1 MNGKSGRILALTLTL
16 ALTLCSLWA
25 CAAHSEGN
33 PIAENLELKTYRG
46 VSVGGQL
53 KGTDPNGDMLKFEI
67 TTKPIK
73 GAVALKD
80 DGSFVY
86 TPGEGKRGHDYF
98 GYKAV
103 DSKGNKSSEATVVIK
118 IEKQK
123 SKITYSDMQGNGSYM
138 AAVRLAEENI
148 FTGEQ
153 LGGQYVFCPDRTVSR
168 GEFLTMCM
176 KLAGSD
182 ILTGVMTTG
191 FADDADIP
199 AYMKPYV
206 STALLSGVIHGYSG
220 SGGAAAAFAPE
231 AAVTY
236 PEAAVMLDRALGLT
250 KASTDEED
258 KAAPAWAVQACADL
272 SACRIGEYTESGAMT
287 RAQCAEMLCNAMQVL
302 EKR

>member
-1 MNGKSGRILALTLTL
+1 MKRKTVGAVALVLTLS
-16 ALTLCSLWA
+16 LTVGMLYA
-25 CAAHSEGN
+25 CAAPSQEN

-53 KGTDPNGDMLKFEI
+53 KATDPEGDMLKFEV

-73 GAVALKD
+73 GQVALQD

-86 TPGEGKRGHDYF
+86 TPAEGKRGHDYF

-123 SKITYSDMQGNGSYM
+123 SKIAYSDMNGNGACM
-138 AAVRLAEENI
+138 AAVRLAEEGV
-148 FTGEQ
+148 FVGEQ
-153 LGGQYVFCPDRTVSR
+153 LGGQYVFCPERSVTR

-182 ILTGVMTTG
+182 ILTGVVTTG
-191 FADDADIP
+191 FSDDASIP

-206 STALLSGVIHGYSG
+206 STALLSGVIEGYT
-220 SGGAAAAFAPE
+220 GGESAAVFAPDS
-231 AAVTY
+231 AVSY
-236 PEAAVMLDRALGLT
+236 PEAAVMLDRALKLT
-250 KASTDEED
+250 RASTDEGGE
-258 KAAPAWAVQACADL
+258 AAPAWAEQACADL
-272 SACRIGEYTESGAMT
+272 SACRIGEYSAGGALD
-287 RAQCAEMLCNAMQVL
+287 RAQCAVMLYNAMQVL

>member
-1 MNGKSGRILALTLTL
+1 MNRKTVRVLALTLTL
-16 ALTLCSLWA
+16 TMTLGMLWA
-25 CAAHSEGN
+25 CAVKSGEN

-46 VSVGGQL
+46 ISVGGQL
-53 KGTDPNGDMLKFEI
+53 KATDPDGDPLKFEV

-73 GAVALKD
+73 GQVTLKD

-86 TPGEGKRGHDYF
+86 TPAEGKRGHDYF

-123 SKITYSDMQGNGSYM
+123 SKIAYSDMAGNGAYM
-138 AAVRLAEENI
+138 AAVRLSEEDI

-153 LGGQYVFCPDRTVSR
+153 LGGQYVFSPEQTVSR

-182 ILTGVMTTG
+182 ILSGVMTTG
-191 FADDADIP
+191 FSDDADIP

-206 STALLSGVIHGYSG
+206 STALLSGIIEGYTG
-220 SGGAAAAFAPE
+220 SDGNAAVFAPDSGIS
-231 AAVTY
+231 Y
-236 PEAAVMLDRALGLT
+236 PEAAVMLDRALKLT
-250 KASTDEED
+250 KASTDEGIG
-258 KAAPAWAVQACADL
+258 AAPAWAAQACANL
-272 SACRIGEYTESGAMT
+272 SACRIGEYTDGGALN
-287 RAQCAEMLCNAMQVL
+287 RAQCASMLYNTMQVL
-302 EKR
+302 ERR

>member
-1 MNGKSGRILALTLTL
+1 MKKKTLGALALALTLS
-16 ALTLCSLWA
+16 LTVGMLYA
-25 CAAHSEGN
+25 CAAPSQEN

-53 KGTDPNGDMLKFEI
+53 KATDPDGDMLKYEV
-67 TTKPIK
+67 TTEPIK
-73 GAVALKD
+73 GEVALKD

-86 TPGEGKRGHDYF
+86 TPAEGKRGHDYF

-123 SKITYSDMQGNGSYM
+123 SKIAYSDMGGSGAYL
-138 AAVRLAEENI
+138 AAVRLAEEGV
-148 FTGEQ
+148 FVGEQ
-153 LGGQYVFCPDRTVSR
+153 LGGQYVFCPERAVTR

-182 ILTGVMTTG
+182 ILTGVVTTG
-191 FADDADIP
+191 FSDDERIP

-206 STALLSGVIHGYSG
+206 STALLSGVIEGYT
-220 SGGAAAAFAPE
+220 GGGESAAVFAPDS
-231 AAVTY
+231 AVSY
-236 PEAAVMLDRALGLT
+236 PEAAVMLDRALKLT
-250 KASTDEED
+250 KASTDEGGA
-258 KAAPAWAVQACADL
+258 AAPAWAEQACANL
-272 SACRIGEYTESGAMT
+272 SACRIAEYRPNDALT
-287 RAQCAEMLCNAMQVL
+287 RADCAVMLYNAMQVL

>member
-1 MNGKSGRILALTLTL
+1 MKRKTVGVLALSLTL
-16 ALTLCSLWA
+16 ALTVGMLWA
-25 CAAHSEGN
+25 CAAQSEEN

-53 KGTDPNGDMLKFEI
+53 KATDPDGDPMKFEV

-73 GAVALKD
+73 GTVSLKD

-86 TPGEGKRGHDYF
+86 TPAEGKRGHDYF

-103 DSKGNKSSEATVVIK
+103 DTKGNKSSEATVIIK

-123 SKITYSDMQGNGSYM
+123 SKIAYSDMNGDGAYM
-138 AAVRLAEENI
+138 AAVRLAEEDV
-148 FTGEQ
+148 FVGEQ
-153 LGGQYVFCPDRTVSR
+153 LGGQYVFCPEKTVSR

-182 ILTGVMTTG
+182 VLTGVVTTG
-191 FADDADIP
+191 FADDEDIP

-206 STALLSGVIHGYSG
+206 STALLSGVIKGCTAG
-220 SGGAAAAFAPE
+220 EGAAVFSPADAIS
-231 AAVTY
+231 Y

-250 KASTDEED
+250 KASSTNEGDY
-258 KAAPAWAVQACADL
+258 AAPVWAEQSCANL
-272 SACRIGEYTESGAMT
+272 SACRISDYRGSDVLT
-287 RAQCAEMLCNAMQVL
+287 RADCAEMLYNAMGVL